1 MAGTS
6 TAHARSFVS
15 GESENEMASTS
26 ISFADTRGWSTSVQ
40 EGFGVAR
47 TDGESEAWTHGT
59 NRSTTQ
65 GNTVT
70 NSESVTDGFSDTI
83 GHTETRG
90 IAFTEGETITHGESV
105 SLSPFYEYVREE
117 IETPVFLAP
126 EEQKLLVIQRL

>member
-26 ISFADTRGWSTSVQ
+26 ISSADTRGWSTSVQ

-105 SLSPFYEYVREE
+105 TLSPFYEHVREE
-117 IETPVFLAP
+117 IETPMFLAP
-126 EEQKLLVIQRL
+126 EEQKILVIQRL